1 MTCILDHM
9 IYDVTPRY
17 ASQWCTNTCK
27 NRIDSKWWSE
37 CLQPFTPPIEECEL
51 ENEDMTGLLLSSLL
65 NDLLLLFFSI
75 SSI

>member
-1 MTCILDHM
+1 M

-17 ASQWCTNTCK
+17 ASQWCTSTCK

-51 ENEDMTGLLLSSLL
+51 ENEDITGLLL
-65 NDLLLLFFSI
+65 
-75 SSI
+75 